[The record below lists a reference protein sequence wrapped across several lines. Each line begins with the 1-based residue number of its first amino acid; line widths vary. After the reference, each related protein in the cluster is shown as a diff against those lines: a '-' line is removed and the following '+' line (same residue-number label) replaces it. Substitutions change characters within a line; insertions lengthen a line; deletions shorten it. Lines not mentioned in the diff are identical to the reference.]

1 MFSVSKL
8 APSARMLSQC
18 SKRLYSATVCRLE
31 KFNITVPPMGESI
44 KSGTLVQWEKKPG
57 DHVELDDVVAVIETD
72 KVSMDVR
79 CDRAGYLVKQLAN
92 PDDTVK
98 VGSLLAEMN
107 TEKC

>member
-44 KSGTLVQWEKKPG
+44 KSGIVRME
-57 DHVELDDVVAVIETD
+57 
-72 KVSMDVR
+72 DVR
-79 CDRAGYLVKQLAN
+79 DRHSGA
-92 PDDTVK
+92 
-98 VGSLLAEMN
+98 VGEEARRSRGAR
-107 TEKC
+107 

>member
-1 MFSVSKL
+1 MSISTTSVL
-8 APSARMLSQC
+8 MER
-18 SKRLYSATVCRLE
+18 
-31 KFNITVPPMGESI
+31 FNILVPPMGESI

-57 DHVELDDVVAVIETD
+57 DHVDIDDVVAVVETD

-79 CDRAGYLVKQLAN
+79 CDKAGYLVKQLAN

-98 VGSLLAEMN
+98 VGAIIAEMD